1 MSEQADLMEAST
13 QALTSTLKKTPLHDL
28 HLAMG
33 AKMVEFAGYEMPV
46 QYPAGVKA
54 EHLHTREAVGLFD
67 VSHMGQI
74 TVSGKQ
80 IAQALEKLIP
90 VDIEAL
96 AINQQSYGL
105 LTSDSGGI
113 LDDLIITRWADDLF
127 FIVINAACKDADIA
141 HLQAHLPQGSLQT
154 LDDRALLALQGPKAK
169 EVMAQLAPQA
179 CELIFM
185 HGCFASI
192 DCGDISIDC
201 YMTRSGYTG
210 EDGFEISVSAKYAT
224 LVANTL
230 LGFGDVGAIG
240 LGARDSLRLEAGLCL
255 YGHDMTP
262 STNPIEASLLWSISP
277 SRRATGDKAGG
288 FLGAES
294 IFTAQQAGITRKRV
308 GLLVNGRAPIREGVT
323 LVDSNGEHVGE
334 VTSGGF
340 GPSLNAPVA
349 MGYVNKT
356 HADIGT
362 TLFAQVR
369 GKQLEVTVS
378 KMPFVQQRYYRG

>member
-13 QALTSTLKKTPLHDL
+13 QALTPTLKKTPLHDL

-369 GKQLEVTVS
+369 GKQLEVIVS